1 MKNTA
6 VNMFDVENTSLELVK
21 TQLINFIKLYAI
33 NDEDVADK
41 TEELVRRFDRI
52 EKLAGSIRMYLGED
66 SVLLLT
72 LQVHFNSLLPAKSLL
87 ERFKK
92 TLSPAQ
98 SIYSV
103 MSFTYSLEIAYEC
116 LAEFYIEESRQQD
129 ISRSLQKS
137 DNVFLVLPFIIKA
150 YSFRLPSN
158 IADKLF
164 ETLYKLV
171 YQYRET
177 SFKIEFL
184 LAVGLLYEEFTDEN
198 RNITSLVDWV
208 SSVQVTDLKLA
219 KRVTDDE

>member
-6 VNMFDVENTSLELVK
+6 VNMFDVEKTSLELVK
-21 TQLINFIKLYAI
+21 AQLVNLLKLYAI
-33 NDEDVADK
+33 NDKDVADK

-116 LAEFYIEESRQQD
+116 LAEFYIEESRQKD

-171 YQYRET
+171 SQYRET
-177 SFKIEFL
+177 LFKIEFL

-219 KRVTDDE
+219 KRVSYDK

>member
-21 TQLINFIKLYAI
+21 TQLVNLIKLYAI

-41 TEELVRRFDRI
+41 TEELVLRFDRI

-66 SVLLLT
+66 SVLLLA
-72 LQVHFNSLLPAKSLL
+72 LQFHFNSLLPAKLLL
-87 ERFKK
+87 EKFKI

-98 SIYSV
+98 SIYSI
-103 MSFTYSLEIAYEC
+103 MSFTYSLEITYEC
-116 LAEFYIEESRQQD
+116 LAKFYSQDNRRQA
-129 ISRSLQKS
+129 INRSLQAL
-137 DNVFLVLPFIIKA
+137 DDALLVLPFIVKA
-150 YSFRLPSN
+150 YSFRLPN
-158 IADKLF
+158 TIADKFF
-164 ETLYKLV
+164 ENLDRLV
-171 YQYRET
+171 SQYRDT
-177 SFKIEFL
+177 SFKVEFL

-198 RNITSLVDWV
+198 RNITLLVDWV